1 MKNAQLLPHYD
12 GSDNV
17 SLSKKEQYTLQVAK
31 NNSKLGKNNTAANEG
46 LFNVA
51 EQYGSDFITE
61 LQIMNR
67 KKIKNNTVLD
77 EFKQRREY
85 VRNIKGEVD
94 M

>member
-1 MKNAQLLPHYD
+1 
-12 GSDNV
+12 
-17 SLSKKEQYTLQVAK
+17 VAK

-77 EFKQRREY
+77 EFK
-85 VRNIKGEVD
+85 
-94 M
+94 